1 MSVNLSSAQLLK
13 SDLDNDIRNVL
24 AVSHCRPGSLKLE
37 LTESVVMQ
45 HPEQAAIV
53 LKRVKAL
60 GISLALD
67 DFGTGHSSLSY
78 LTRFPFDTLKI
89 DRSLVRD
96 TSEKRPALLRSII
109 TMAKDLDMTI
119 VAEGVQ
125 TEKDVAE
132 LAEMGCDFAQS
143 YIFGEPASADA
154 TLRLLRDHFP
164 LARTA

>member
-24 AVSHCRPGSLKLE
+24 AASHCRPENLKLE

-53 LKRVKAL
+53 LRRVKAL

-89 DRSLVRD
+89 DKSLVRD
-96 TSEKRPALLRSII
+96 TSEKRPALLKSIV
-109 TMAKDLDMTI
+109 TMAKDLDMAI

-125 TEKDVAE
+125 TETDAE
-132 LAEMGCDFAQS
+132 ELSGMGCDYAQS
-143 YIFGEPASADA
+143 YIFGEPAPADA
-154 TLRLLRDHFP
+154 TLRLLRERFP
-164 LARTA
+164 LAKTA